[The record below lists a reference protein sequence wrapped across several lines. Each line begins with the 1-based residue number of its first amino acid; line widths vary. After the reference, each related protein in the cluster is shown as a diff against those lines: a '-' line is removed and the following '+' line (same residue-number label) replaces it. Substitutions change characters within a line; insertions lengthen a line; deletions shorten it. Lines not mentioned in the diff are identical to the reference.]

1 MEVFA
6 VASGVTLINDAYNAN
21 PTSMRA
27 AINALTDVETAGRRV
42 AVLGDMAELGSLS
55 ELAHFRL
62 GEQVAVSGIDRLVT
76 VGERARRIAEGA
88 RAAGMPPEAVL
99 ACPTTDEATKVL
111 DDMLAPDDT
120 VLVKASRSM
129 NLERVVE
136 GIVRPNA

>member
-1 MEVFA
+1 
-6 VASGVTLINDAYNAN
+6 
-21 PTSMRA
+21 
-27 AINALTDVETAGRRV
+27 
-42 AVLGDMAELGSLS
+42 
-55 ELAHFRL
+55 
-62 GEQVAVSGIDRLVT
+62 
-76 VGERARRIAEGA
+76 
-88 RAAGMPPEAVL
+88 MPPEAVL